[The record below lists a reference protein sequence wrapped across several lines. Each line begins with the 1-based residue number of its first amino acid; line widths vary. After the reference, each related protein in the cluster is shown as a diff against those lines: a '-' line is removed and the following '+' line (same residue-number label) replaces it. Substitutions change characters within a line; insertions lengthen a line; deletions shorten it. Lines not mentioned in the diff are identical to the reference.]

1 MLDTINTEHHCGLP
15 VTLTLLISLSPT
27 FLEDY
32 YFLTRSFFFDSGI
45 DSCILDLRS
54 SNGRIVDC
62 SNHKN
67 ITDADLLSD
76 LERKLLNEYQ
86 VGIEHLYL
94 LTHQANDSEDVIRM
108 GWKGDAFL
116 WAVDVDD
123 RILFR
128 NWLLLSF
135 TQLAPRPPE
144 LLSLERLPPLGLFL
158 LVQFVRIHVPYHL
171 STTLF
176 I

>member
-1 MLDTINTEHHCGLP
+1 MLDTINTEHHSGLP

-32 YFLTRSFFFDSGI
+32 NFLTRSFFFDSGI

-76 LERKLLNEYQ
+76 FKRKLLNE
-86 VGIEHLYL
+86 
-94 LTHQANDSEDVIRM
+94 
-108 GWKGDAFL
+108 
-116 WAVDVDD
+116 
-123 RILFR
+123 
-128 NWLLLSF
+128 
-135 TQLAPRPPE
+135 
-144 LLSLERLPPLGLFL
+144 
-158 LVQFVRIHVPYHL
+158 
-171 STTLF
+171 
-176 I
+176 